1 MSWGGLASNLVVLW
15 IAQLAVCLFEMDV
28 FEIDT
33 SAIKRLMSFSY
44 TVQP

>member
-15 IAQLAVCLFEMDV
+15 VAQLAVCLFE
-28 FEIDT
+28 IDA